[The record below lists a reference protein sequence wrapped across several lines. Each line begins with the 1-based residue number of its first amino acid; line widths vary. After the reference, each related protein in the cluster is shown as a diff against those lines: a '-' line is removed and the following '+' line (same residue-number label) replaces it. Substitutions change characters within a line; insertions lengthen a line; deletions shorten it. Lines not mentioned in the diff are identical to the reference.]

1 MSKRIYIFDTTLR
14 DGEQSPGISLN
25 INEKLQIAK
34 QLEQLGVDI
43 IEAGFPVASNGDFE
57 GVKAIATNIRNS
69 TVAAL
74 ARTVRQDVDRAWE
87 ALKYAAQPRI
97 HTFIA
102 TSDIHMKYKLK
113 MERSE
118 VLEKAIETVSYA
130 RSLCPEVEFSP
141 EDSTRTDV
149 EFLYRILEA
158 VIKAGARV
166 VNIPDTVGYLTPA
179 EIGRLICGIRNNV
192 SNIDKAIISV
202 HCHNDLGMAVANTL
216 SAIENGA
223 GQVECT
229 VNGLGERAGNA
240 SLEEV
245 VMSLRT
251 RKDYYN
257 AYTGVITE
265 KIYRTSSMISFSTGV
280 PVPPN
285 KAIVGANAFAHESGI
300 HQHGVMANRETYEIM
315 TPESV
320 GLKQSKMVLGKHSGR
335 HAFEEKLKELGF
347 INLKQED
354 VNIAF
359 QRFKDLTDKKKFI
372 MDRDIEALV
381 TQEARKVMETYKLEH
396 FQISSGSS
404 ITSTSTVKIRFEDK
418 VLEEAACGDGPV
430 DATFKAIDRAIGMS
444 IKLEDYFIKAATGGK
459 DAQGEVTVKISKDKK
474 KFVGYGVSTD
484 IIEASAK
491 AYVSAVN
498 HMVFKPEDQTIC
510 EVKELVIA
518 NSNNYFGEGDEGN
531 WEFEILDNL

>member
-25 INEKLQIAK
+25 TNEKLQIAK

-57 GVKAIATNIRNS
+57 GVKAIAKHIRNS

-74 ARTVRQDVDRAWE
+74 ARTVKPDIDRVWE
-87 ALKYAAQPRI
+87 ALQYAGQPRI

-102 TSDIHMKYKLK
+102 TSDIHLKYKLK

-118 VLEKAIETVSYA
+118 VLEKAVEAVAYA
-130 RSLCPEVEFSP
+130 RKLCPEVEFSP
-141 EDSTRTDV
+141 EDATRTDE

-158 VIKAGARV
+158 VINAGARV
-166 VNIPDTVGYLTPA
+166 VNIPDTVGYLTPG
-179 EIGRLICGIRNNV
+179 EIGGLIRNIRNNV

-202 HCHNDLGMAVANTL
+202 HCHNDLGMAVANSL

-223 GQVECT
+223 RQVECT

-240 SLEEV
+240 ALEEV
-245 VMSLRT
+245 VMALRT
-251 RKDYYN
+251 RKDYYSTN
-257 AYTGVITE
+257 TRITTE
-265 KIYRTSSMISFSTGV
+265 NIYRTSSLISFATGV
-280 PVPPN
+280 LMPPN

-300 HQHGVMANRETYEIM
+300 HQHGMMANRETYEIM

-320 GLKQSKMVLGKHSGR
+320 GLNQSKMVLGKHSGR

-347 INLKQED
+347 INLEKED
-354 VNIAF
+354 VNMAF
-359 QRFKDLTDKKKFI
+359 ERFKDLTDKKKFI

-381 TQEARKVMETYKLEH
+381 TQESKKVKETYRLEY
-396 FQISSGSS
+396 FQISSGSG
-404 ITSTSTVKIRFEDK
+404 ITSTSTVKISFEDK

-459 DAQGEVTVKISKDKK
+459 DALGEVTVKISRDNR

-498 HMVFKPEDQTIC
+498 HMVFRLEDQTLSEENDITTA
-510 EVKELVIA
+510 KTY
-518 NSNNYFGEGDEGN
+518 NFFGEGDDGY
-531 WEFEILDNL
+531 WEFEILKSL